1 MERIGE
7 VRVIGQT
14 GVRHVE
20 PVYRVDEELTDR
32 EQRERVLRDVEL
44 RIAKIDEVLEVYDA
58 RGRIVYK
65 VT

>member
-7 VRVIGQT
+7 VRVIGDF

-20 PVYRVDEELTDR
+20 PVYRVDEETSDR
-32 EQRERVLRDVEL
+32 EHRDRVLREVEL